1 MLTRWSLN
9 SFLYSGFNLYQR
21 LALWLMGLLLLTRF
35 SPISALLTVLVIS
48 LQVVLGESLIGR
60 FSGFSQISR
69 LAKVGLGFCIGATVS
84 TFFYVFV
91 VTFFNPMA
99 AIFSQIL
106 LFVSAILLRMS
117 QIRSTIVRATA
128 DELGA
133 VKWLA
138 VIALLG
144 MAPTWFW
151 PLPVA
156 IGLAILF
163 LVWSR
168 FKNGFSTLKMTL
180 FLLLSSS
187 CGLFWL
193 RIISTR
199 PNRAWFADDR
209 FAELFSFSLGKWGV
223 SHNPMLVS
231 ESISYHWF
239 SFAWIGVVSN
249 LTFTTVEV
257 LFAHFGPV
265 VVAMACAVLGF
276 AISQT
281 FTRNTT
287 VTLVSL
293 ALAVSI
299 DTERLFE
306 GYGFN
311 AFQLSS
317 YSQFFSLALGLSLL
331 LVIISLDNQQLRSVA
346 LIIGVI
352 FAALIGAKISSGLVA
367 GFGLAGVWLV
377 GLIRERRII
386 ASLKFLT
393 IGLIIPGLFSS
404 FLFYG
409 DPRSDSGSL
418 FRRPG
423 WPVGVS
429 QNLWDIYNGSFARF
443 LPILIFL
450 TLAIGSLGFTGLLL
464 ILRSENKSISYFN
477 LQVFLG
483 FCLFASL
490 AQMWIRGGAGSRDLF
505 EGNVATLYAF
515 HFSISLIRFVA
526 VALAVEQ
533 VSKLCKSRKLRKI
546 LLSLGLPCLFA
557 FSVIRSWEIGVEASY
572 LVPLLVAFKPVIP
585 LVLALVIGKA
595 LSVYV
600 RNKWQLLGFE
610 SCPNT
615 FVVLLNL
622 VLITAGMFLFVS
634 NYVNVSS
641 RQQKEWRSM
650 DKDYFV
656 TDDFRA
662 ATTWLKINTPDDVV
676 VASKV
681 TRVSPRVAVQTGRK
695 DFAGVQ
701 VSFRIFGENSA
712 DYAQKYDLIDQFSKN
727 GSCESTK
734 SLKGM
739 GVNFFLVDLSNL
751 DTPDVSRCA
760 DEVFRNKGAVIYK
773 LK

>member
-9 SFLYSGFNLYQR
+9 SFLYSGLNLYQR
-21 LALWLMGLLLLTRF
+21 LALWLTGLLLLAEF
-35 SPISALLTVLVIS
+35 SPVSALLTVLVIS

-60 FSGFSQISR
+60 FSGFNQISR
-69 LAKVGLGFCIGATVS
+69 LAKVGLGFCIGAIVS
-84 TFFYVFV
+84 TFLYVFV
-91 VTFFNPMA
+91 VTLTSPMA
-99 AIFSQIL
+99 AIISQIV
-106 LFVSAILLRMS
+106 LFVLAALLRMS
-117 QIRSTIVRATA
+117 QISSTIVQATT

-163 LVWSR
+163 LVWSWL
-168 FKNGFSTLKMTL
+168 KDGFSSLKIIL
-180 FLLLSSS
+180 FLLFSLSS
-187 CGLFWL
+187 CLIWL
-193 RIISTR
+193 RILDIR

-265 VVAMACAVLGF
+265 VIAMACAILGF
-276 AISQT
+276 AIIKT
-281 FTRNTT
+281 FTQNTT

-293 ALAVSI
+293 ALAVSV

-317 YSQFFSLALGLSLL
+317 FSQFFSLALGLSLL
-331 LVIISLDNQQLRSVA
+331 LLIISLDSQQLRSVA
-346 LIIGVI
+346 VIVGVI
-352 FAALIGAKISSGLVA
+352 FAGLIGSKISSGLVA
-367 GFGLAGVWLV
+367 SFGLGGVWLV
-377 GLIRERRII
+377 GFVKNPKARGHISFFVFAI
-386 ASLKFLT
+386 LT
-393 IGLIIPGLFSS
+393 PAIVALTT
-404 FLFYG
+404 FYG

-429 QNLWDIYNGSFARF
+429 QNLWDIYNGSFVGF

-450 TLAIGSLGFTGLLL
+450 TLAIGSLGFMGLLL
-464 ILRSENKSISYFN
+464 ILRSENKSNSYLN

-483 FCLFASL
+483 FCMFASL

-526 VALAVEQ
+526 VALVAEQ
-533 VSKLCKSRKLRKI
+533 VSKLCKSHKLRII

-557 FSVIRSWEIGVEASY
+557 FSVIQSWEIGVEASY
-572 LVPLLVAFKPVIP
+572 LVPLFVAFKPVIP
-585 LVLALVIGKA
+585 LVLALVIAIA
-595 LSVYV
+595 LSVYI

-615 FVVLLNL
+615 FGVLSNL

-712 DYAQKYDLIDQFSKN
+712 EYAQKYDLIDQFSKN
-727 GSCESTK
+727 GSCESTEG
-734 SLKGM
+734 LR
-739 GVNFFLVDLSNL
+739 GVGVSFFLVDLSNL

-760 DEVFRNKGAVIYK
+760 DEVFRNKRAVVYK

>member
-9 SFLYSGFNLYQR
+9 SFLYSGLNLYQR
-21 LALWLMGLLLLTRF
+21 LALWLTGLLLLAEF
-35 SPISALLTVLVIS
+35 SPVSALLTVLVIS

-60 FSGFSQISR
+60 FSGFNQISR
-69 LAKVGLGFCIGATVS
+69 LAKVGLGFCIGAIVS
-84 TFFYVFV
+84 TFLYVFV
-91 VTFFNPMA
+91 VTFTSPMA
-99 AIFSQIL
+99 AIISQIV
-106 LFVSAILLRMS
+106 LFVLAALLRMS
-117 QIRSTIVRATA
+117 QISSTIVQATT

-151 PLPVA
+151 TLPVA

-168 FKNGFSTLKMTL
+168 LKDGFSSLKIIL
-180 FLLLSSS
+180 FLLFSLSS
-187 CGLFWL
+187 CLIWL
-193 RIISTR
+193 RILDTR

-265 VVAMACAVLGF
+265 VIAMACAILGF
-276 AISQT
+276 AIIKT
-281 FTRNTT
+281 FTQNTT

-293 ALAVSI
+293 ALAVSV

-317 YSQFFSLALGLSLL
+317 FSQFFSLALGLSLL
-331 LVIISLDNQQLRSVA
+331 LLIISLDSQQLRSVA
-346 LIIGVI
+346 VIVGVI
-352 FAALIGAKISSGLVA
+352 FAGLIGSKISSGLVA
-367 GFGLAGVWLV
+367 SFGLGGVWLV
-377 GLIRERRII
+377 GFVKNPKARGHISFFVFAI
-386 ASLKFLT
+386 LT
-393 IGLIIPGLFSS
+393 PAIVALTT
-404 FLFYG
+404 FY
-409 DPRSDSGSL
+409 
-418 FRRPG
+418 
-423 WPVGVS
+423 GVS
-429 QNLWDIYNGSFARF
+429 QNLWDIYNGSFVGF

-450 TLAIGSLGFTGLLL
+450 TLAIGSLGFMGLLL
-464 ILRSENKSISYFN
+464 ILRSENKSNSYLN

-483 FCLFASL
+483 FSLFASL

-526 VALAVEQ
+526 VALVAEQ
-533 VSKLCKSRKLRKI
+533 VSKLCKSHKLRII

-557 FSVIRSWEIGVEASY
+557 FSVIRSLEIGVEASY
-572 LVPLLVAFKPVIP
+572 LVPLFVAFKPVIP
-585 LVLALVIGKA
+585 LVLALVIAIA

-610 SCPNT
+610 SCPST
-615 FVVLLNL
+615 FVVLSNL
-622 VLITAGMFLFVS
+622 TLITAGMFLFVS

-662 ATTWLKINTPDDVV
+662 ATTWLKINTPDGVV

-701 VSFRIFGENSA
+701 VSVRIFGENSA

-727 GSCESTK
+727 GSCESTEG
-734 SLKGM
+734 LR
-739 GVNFFLVDLSNL
+739 GVGVSFFLVDLSNL

-760 DEVFRNKGAVIYK
+760 DEVFRNKGAVVYK

>member
-1 MLTRWSLN
+1 
-9 SFLYSGFNLYQR
+9 
-21 LALWLMGLLLLTRF
+21 MGLLLLTEF
-35 SPISALLTVLVIS
+35 SPVSALLTVLVIS

-60 FSGFSQISR
+60 FSGFNQISK
-69 LAKVGLGFCIGATVS
+69 LAKVGLGFCIGAIVS
-84 TFFYVFV
+84 TFLYVFV
-91 VTFFNPMA
+91 VTFTSPMA
-99 AIFSQIL
+99 AIISQIV
-106 LFVSAILLRMS
+106 LFGLAAVLRMS
-117 QIRSTIVRATA
+117 QISSTIVQATS

-168 FKNGFSTLKMTL
+168 LKDGFSSMKIILF
-180 FLLLSSS
+180 FLLSLSS
-187 CGLFWL
+187 GLIWL
-193 RIISTR
+193 RILDTR

-265 VVAMACAVLGF
+265 IVAMACAVLGF

-293 ALAVSI
+293 ALAVSV

-317 YSQFFSLALGLSLL
+317 FSQFFSLALGIALL
-331 LVIISLDNQQLRSVA
+331 LIIASLNNQQLRSVA
-346 LIIGVI
+346 VIVGII
-352 FAALIGAKISSGLVA
+352 FAGLIGSKISSGLVA
-367 GFGLAGVWLV
+367 SFGLGGVWLV
-377 GLIRERRII
+377 GFIKNPKARGHISFFVVAILTPAIV
-386 ASLKFLT
+386 ALT
-393 IGLIIPGLFSS
+393 I
-404 FLFYG
+404 FYG

-429 QNLWDIYNGSFARF
+429 RNLWDIYNGSFVGF

-450 TLAIGSLGFTGLLL
+450 TLAIGSLGFTGVLL
-464 ILRSENKSISYFN
+464 ILGSENKSSSYFN
-477 LQVFLG
+477 LKVFLG

-533 VSKLCKSRKLRKI
+533 VSKLCKSRKLRII
-546 LLSLGLPCLFA
+546 LLSLGFPLLFA
-557 FSVIRSWEIGVEASY
+557 FSVSRSWEIGVEASY

-585 LVLALVIGKA
+585 LVLALVIAIA

-600 RNKWQLLGFE
+600 RNKWQFLGFV

-615 FVVLLNL
+615 FLVLSNL

-634 NYVNVSS
+634 NFANVSS
-641 RQQKEWRSM
+641 RQQKEWRLM

-662 ATTWLKINTPDDVV
+662 ATTWLKINTPADVV

-712 DYAQKYDLIDQFSKN
+712 DYAKNYTLVDQFSRS
-727 GSCESTK
+727 GSCK
-734 SLKGM
+734 SAEGLRGV

-760 DEVFRNKGAVIYK
+760 DEVFRNKGAVVYK

>member
-1 MLTRWSLN
+1 
-9 SFLYSGFNLYQR
+9 
-21 LALWLMGLLLLTRF
+21 MGLLLLAEF
-35 SPISALLTVLVIS
+35 SPVSALLTVLVIS

-60 FSGFSQISR
+60 FSGFNQISR
-69 LAKVGLGFCIGATVS
+69 LAKVGLGFCIGAIVS
-84 TFFYVFV
+84 TFLYVFV
-91 VTFFNPMA
+91 VTLTSPMA
-99 AIFSQIL
+99 AIISQIV
-106 LFVSAILLRMS
+106 LFVLAALLRMS
-117 QIRSTIVRATA
+117 QISSTIVQATT

-168 FKNGFSTLKMTL
+168 LKDGFSSLKVIL
-180 FLLLSSS
+180 FLLFSSSS
-187 CGLFWL
+187 CLIWL
-193 RIISTR
+193 RILDTR

-249 LTFTTVEV
+249 LSFTTVEV

-265 VVAMACAVLGF
+265 VIAMACAILGF
-276 AISQT
+276 AIIKT
-281 FTRNTT
+281 FTQNTT

-293 ALAVSI
+293 ALAVSV

-317 YSQFFSLALGLSLL
+317 FSQFFSLALGLSLL
-331 LVIISLDNQQLRSVA
+331 LVIISLDSQQLRSVA
-346 LIIGVI
+346 VIVGVI
-352 FAALIGAKISSGLVA
+352 FAGLIGSKISSGLVA
-367 GFGLAGVWLV
+367 SFGLGGVWLV
-377 GLIRERRII
+377 GFVKNPKARGRISFFVVAI
-386 ASLKFLT
+386 LT
-393 IGLIIPGLFSS
+393 PAIVALTT
-404 FLFYG
+404 FYG

-429 QNLWDIYNGSFARF
+429 QNLWDIYNGSFVGF

-450 TLAIGSLGFTGLLL
+450 TLAIGSLGFMGLLL
-464 ILRSENKSISYFN
+464 ILRSENKSNSYLN

-483 FCLFASL
+483 FSLFASL

-526 VALAVEQ
+526 VALVAEQ
-533 VSKLCKSRKLRKI
+533 VSKLCKSHKLRII

-557 FSVIRSWEIGVEASY
+557 FSVIRSLEIGVEASY
-572 LVPLLVAFKPVIP
+572 LVPLFVAFKPVIP
-585 LVLALVIGKA
+585 LVLALVIAIA

-610 SCPNT
+610 SCPST
-615 FVVLLNL
+615 FVVLSNL
-622 VLITAGMFLFVS
+622 VLTTAGMFLFVS

-727 GSCESTK
+727 GSCESTEG
-734 SLKGM
+734 LR
-739 GVNFFLVDLSNL
+739 GVGVSFFLVDLSNL

-760 DEVFRNKGAVIYK
+760 DEVFRNKGAVVYK

>member
-9 SFLYSGFNLYQR
+9 SFLHSGLNLYQR
-21 LALWLMGLLLLTRF
+21 LALWLTGLLLLAEF
-35 SPISALLTVLVIS
+35 SPVSALLTVLVIS

-60 FSGFSQISR
+60 FSGFNQISR
-69 LAKVGLGFCIGATVS
+69 LAKVGLGFCIGAIVS
-84 TFFYVFV
+84 TFLYVFV
-91 VTFFNPMA
+91 VTITSPMA
-99 AIFSQIL
+99 AIISQIM
-106 LFVSAILLRMS
+106 LFVLAAVLRMS
-117 QIRSTIVRATA
+117 QISSTIVQATT

-151 PLPVA
+151 PLHVA

-168 FKNGFSTLKMTL
+168 LKDGFSSLKVIL
-180 FLLLSSS
+180 FLLFSSSS
-187 CGLFWL
+187 CLIWL
-193 RIISTR
+193 RILDTR

-239 SFAWIGVVSN
+239 SVAWIGVVSN

-265 VVAMACAVLGF
+265 VIAMACAVSGF
-276 AISQT
+276 AIIKT
-281 FTRNTT
+281 FTQNTT

-293 ALAVSI
+293 ALAVSV

-317 YSQFFSLALGLSLL
+317 FSQFFSLALGLSLL
-331 LVIISLDNQQLRSVA
+331 LLIISLDSQQLRSVA
-346 LIIGVI
+346 VIVGVI
-352 FAALIGAKISSGLVA
+352 FAGLIGSKISSGLVA
-367 GFGLAGVWLV
+367 SFGLGGVWLV
-377 GLIRERRII
+377 GFVKNPKARGHISFFVVAI
-386 ASLKFLT
+386 LT
-393 IGLIIPGLFSS
+393 PAIVALTT
-404 FLFYG
+404 FYG

-429 QNLWDIYNGSFARF
+429 QNLWDIYNGSFIGF

-450 TLAIGSLGFTGLLL
+450 TLAIGSLGFMGLLL
-464 ILRSENKSISYFN
+464 ILRSENKSNSYLN

-483 FCLFASL
+483 LCLFASL

-533 VSKLCKSRKLRKI
+533 VSKLCKSRKLRII
-546 LLSLGLPCLFA
+546 LLSLGLPLLFA
-557 FSVIRSWEIGVEASY
+557 FSVIRSLEIGVEASY
-572 LVPLLVAFKPVIP
+572 LVPLFVAFKPVIP
-585 LVLALVIGKA
+585 LVLALVIAIA

-610 SCPNT
+610 SCPST
-615 FVVLLNL
+615 FVVLSNL
-622 VLITAGMFLFVS
+622 SLITAGMFLFVS

-662 ATTWLKINTPDDVV
+662 ATTWLKINTPDGVV

-727 GSCESTK
+727 GSCESTEG
-734 SLKGM
+734 LR
-739 GVNFFLVDLSNL
+739 GVGVSFFLVDLSNL

-760 DEVFRNKGAVIYK
+760 DEVFRNKGAVVYK

>member
-1 MLTRWSLN
+1 
-9 SFLYSGFNLYQR
+9 
-21 LALWLMGLLLLTRF
+21 MGLLLLAEF

-60 FSGFSQISR
+60 FSGFNQISR
-69 LAKVGLGFCIGATVS
+69 LAKVGLGFCIGAIVS
-84 TFFYVFV
+84 TFLYVFV
-91 VTFFNPMA
+91 VTFTSSMA
-99 AIFSQIL
+99 AIISQIV
-106 LFVSAILLRMS
+106 LFVLAALLRTS
-117 QIRSTIVRATA
+117 QISSTIVQATT

-168 FKNGFSTLKMTL
+168 LKDGFSSLKIIL
-180 FLLLSSS
+180 FLLFSLSR
-187 CGLFWL
+187 CLIWL
-193 RIISTR
+193 RILDAR

-265 VVAMACAVLGF
+265 VIAMACAILGF
-276 AISQT
+276 EISQT

-293 ALAVSI
+293 ALAVSV

-317 YSQFFSLALGLSLL
+317 FSQFFSLVLGLSLL
-331 LVIISLDNQQLRSVA
+331 LLIISLDSQQLRSVA
-346 LIIGVI
+346 VIVGVI
-352 FAALIGAKISSGLVA
+352 FAGLIGSKISSGLVA
-367 GFGLAGVWLV
+367 SFGLGGVWLV
-377 GLIRERRII
+377 GFVKNPKARGHISFFVVAI
-386 ASLKFLT
+386 LT
-393 IGLIIPGLFSS
+393 PAIVALTT
-404 FLFYG
+404 FYG

-429 QNLWDIYNGSFARF
+429 QNLWDIYNGSFVGF

-450 TLAIGSLGFTGLLL
+450 TLAIGSLGFMGLLL
-464 ILRSENKSISYFN
+464 ILRSENKSNSYLN

-533 VSKLCKSRKLRKI
+533 VSKLCKSRKLRII
-546 LLSLGLPCLFA
+546 LLSLGIPLLFA
-557 FSVIRSWEIGVEASY
+557 FSVIRSLEIGVEASY
-572 LVPLLVAFKPVIP
+572 LVPLFVAFKPVIP
-585 LVLALVIGKA
+585 LVLALVIAIA

-600 RNKWQLLGFE
+600 RNKWQMLGFE

-615 FVVLLNL
+615 FGVLSNL

-712 DYAQKYDLIDQFSKN
+712 DYAQKYDLVDQFSKN
-727 GSCESTK
+727 GSCESTND
-734 SLKGM
+734 LRAL
-739 GVNFFLVDLSNL
+739 GVDFFLVDLSNL
-751 DTPDVSRCA
+751 DTPDVLRCA
-760 DEVFRNKGAVIYK
+760 DEIFRNNGAVVYK